1 MEIVRNL
8 SKIIKIQYCNQYKDP
23 VYINDDK
30 LVIYPISNPV
40 VMEWLSMNGKI
51 LKVTKPNIKEVLSLK
66 LRNLD
71 DYYHSNQVRKVN
83 IKINN
88 KSYQIVNS
96 SLVREVFSRRL
107 IALESQIKNNIL
119 TKERASFLYVISDS
133 QTEII
138 SLKELKEK
146 LFTLEEKRQSQFYNK
161 ERHKKEILS
170 LQTESEIENYNFKTG
185 W

>member
-8 SKIIKIQYCNQYKDP
+8 SKIIKVQYCNQYKDS
-23 VYINDDK
+23 VYINDNK

-40 VMEWLSMNGKI
+40 VMEWLSINGKI
-51 LKVTKPNIKEVLSLK
+51 SKIKNADIGEILSLK
-66 LRNLD
+66 LKKLD
-71 DYYHSNQVRKVN
+71 NYYNSDLVKEVN

-88 KSYQIVNS
+88 KNYIIVNS
-96 SLVREVFSRRL
+96 SSIREIFTRRL
-107 IALESQIKNNIL
+107 VVLESQIKNNIL
-119 TKERASFLYVISDS
+119 TKERAKFLYVISDS

-146 LFTLEEKRQSQFYNK
+146 LFILEEKRQSQFYNK

-170 LQTESEIENYNFKTG
+170 LKTESEIENYDFKTG